1 MNILKRIQSRR
12 PIKWTH
18 GLVWTIIG
26 ALAIASPFI
35 TPSLLTIVLFFVGWP
50 LIAIGSIIL
59 VRSLPRYPKW
69 MYRQAFA
76 IILRNPK
83 TIPGTDGKPIPGPGP
98 TYEYHKYDPNAQ
110 DDTLPQEVRHF
121 AYDREYYMQLTGW
134 TPGGRYDKLLAKI
147 IRTIRPKR
155 TALFIYDVET
165 ARPITHGSAET
176 AYAAVSPEFL
186 KKITE
191 SRLAAN
197 FSKSLDRKAT
207 TGRIW
212 IYAIVG
218 VVILGVVLKIAGV
231 L

>member
-1 MNILKRIQSRR
+1 MNILKRIQRLRR
-12 PIKWTH
+12 PF
-18 GLVWTIIG
+18 VVTIIG

-35 TPSLLTIVLFFVGWP
+35 APSLFTIVLFFMGWP
-50 LIAIGSIIL
+50 LIAIGSIIF
-59 VRSLPRYPKW
+59 VRSLPRFPRW

-83 TIPGTDGKPIPGPGP
+83 TIPGPNGTPIPGPGP
-98 TYEYHKYDPNAQ
+98 TYEYHKYDPNTQ
-110 DDTLPQEVRHF
+110 DDTLPEVIRPY
-121 AYDREYYMQLTGW
+121 AYRPEYFMQLTGW
-134 TPGGRYDKLLAKI
+134 TPGGRYDKLFVKV
-147 IRTIRPKR
+147 IRTVRPKR
-155 TALFIYDVET
+155 TALFVYDAET
-165 ARPITHGSAET
+165 KRPITHGSAET

-218 VVILGVVLKIAGV
+218 VVILGVVLKITGV
-231 L
+231 F